1 MWDFDRFCKEWSP
14 EGVCFWNLLNPDRWA
29 QKSEYRGPEGIGTVE
44 VLPWLSWNQGYT
56 FGHMGPG
63 DRWAKIII
71 KRSKMAGMDVGRWTD
86 RKHEEGRWK
95 TGEANQRRIEVQ
107 DRSNKQ
113 LAFAVVARY
122 EIGSLMK
129 VRFTHVLPILENN
142 KFLTPHIRQT
152 FTCGSIRH
160 KQQDGHEVTLLHNC
174 CYLPASVIQDAVRE
188 ICLR

>member
-1 MWDFDRFCKEWSP
+1 MSTEALGELERLRCCHGFLGTRDTHLVTWVQEIDELRSSLSAARWQAWMWEDEQI
-14 EGVCFWNLLNPDRWA
+14 E
-29 QKSEYRGPEGIGTVE
+29 
-44 VLPWLSWNQGYT
+44 
-56 FGHMGPG
+56 
-63 DRWAKIII
+63 
-71 KRSKMAGMDVGRWTD
+71 
-86 RKHEEGRWK
+86 HEEGRWK

-107 DRSNKQ
+107 DRSKKQ

-129 VRFTHVLPILENN
+129 VRFTHVLPILESD